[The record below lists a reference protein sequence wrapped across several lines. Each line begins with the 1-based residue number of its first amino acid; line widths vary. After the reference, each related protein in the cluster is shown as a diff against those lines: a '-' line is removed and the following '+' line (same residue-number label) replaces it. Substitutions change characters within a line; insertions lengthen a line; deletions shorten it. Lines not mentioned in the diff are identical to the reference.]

1 MNNTDLALPNIYLAS
16 VSSVV
21 TGDTHHM
28 YVAGDFV
35 GAAVR
40 KVTNLCVDYHGFRPY
55 RSTATIKLRRLKL
68 QDYLEHPDALRL
80 AVENAR
86 HLGERETIA
95 RLSHRPRQVAAA
107 LHAAGIRVDHDAV
120 AETLGAALR
129 ALERAV

>member
-16 VSSVV
+16 VASVV
-21 TGDTHHM
+21 TGETHHM
-28 YVAGDFV
+28 YVAADFT

-40 KVTNLCVDYHGFRPY
+40 KVGNLCADQHGFRPY

-68 QDYLEHPDALRL
+68 QDYLEHPAALRL
-80 AVENAR
+80 AMDNAR

-120 AETLGAALR
+120 ACALGAALR
-129 ALERAV
+129 SLEKAV